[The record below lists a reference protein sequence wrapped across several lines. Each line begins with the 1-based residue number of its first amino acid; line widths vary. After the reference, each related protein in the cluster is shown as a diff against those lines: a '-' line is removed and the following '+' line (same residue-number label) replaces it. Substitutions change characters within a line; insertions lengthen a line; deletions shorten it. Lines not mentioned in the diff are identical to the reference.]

1 MTHCVIVSN
10 MIYFAAMKA
19 HKMNILKKIWCR
31 VFQGAFRLALPI
43 LPYRDPKILK
53 SINEIPKL
61 LKDKKK
67 TSILIVTDH
76 GVIKCG
82 LIEPI
87 LDVLNKVAIK
97 YTVYSDVQPNP
108 TVDNVES
115 ARLVYINEK
124 ANAIIAIGGGSAMD
138 AAKALGARIAHP
150 RKSLKQMGGILRVYK
165 SLPTFIAIPTTAG
178 TGSETTLA
186 AIITEPKIHH
196 KYALMSFPLIPHY
209 AVLDPRMTVTLPAH
223 LTATTGLDALT
234 HAIEAFIGRSTT
246 RETRQLAI
254 DAVKLIFANIENA
267 YKNGSDLKAREN
279 MLIASFKAGLAFS
292 KSYVGYVHAVAHSL
306 GGKYNTPHG
315 LANAVLLTHVL
326 EEYGE
331 IVYTK
336 LATLAKAANISSED
350 DTPEFAADKFIKAI
364 KALNKK
370 LGIPERIEAIIP
382 DDIPELA
389 RHAEKE
395 ANPLYPV
402 PKLMTAKELEKIYH
416 LVK

>member
-1 MTHCVIVSN
+1 
-10 MIYFAAMKA
+10 MKT

-53 SINEIPKL
+53 SINDIPKL

-67 TSILIVTDH
+67 SSILIVTDP

-87 LDVLNKVAIK
+87 LEVLNKAAIK
-97 YTVYSDVQPNP
+97 YSVYSDVQPNP

-124 ANAIIAIGGGSAMD
+124 ANAIIAIGGGSAID
-138 AAKALGARIAHP
+138 TAKALGARIAHP
-150 RKSLKQMGGILRVYK
+150 RKSLKQMGGILRIYK

-186 AIITEPKIHH
+186 AIITEPKTHH

-254 DAVKLIFANIENA
+254 DAVKLIFANIEHA

-326 EEYGE
+326 GEYGE
-331 IVYTK
+331 IVYSK
-336 LATLAKAANISSED
+336 LATLAKAANICSED

-364 KALNKK
+364 NALNKK

-382 DDIPELA
+382 GDIPELA

>member
-1 MTHCVIVSN
+1 
-10 MIYFAAMKA
+10 MKT
-19 HKMNILKKIWCR
+19 HKMNILKRIWCR
-31 VFQGAFRLALPI
+31 TFQGAFRLALPI
-43 LPYRDPKILK
+43 LPYRDPKILN
-53 SINEIPKL
+53 SINDIPKI

-67 TSILIVTDH
+67 SSMLLVTDP
-76 GVIKCG
+76 GVIKCN

-87 LDVLNKVAIK
+87 LEVLKKSSIK
-97 YTVYSDVQPNP
+97 YAVYSDVQPNP
-108 TVDNVES
+108 TVDNVEN
-115 ARLVYINEK
+115 ARLIYIKEK
-124 ANAIIAIGGGSAMD
+124 ADAIIAIGGGSAMD
-138 AAKALGARIAHP
+138 TAKALGARIAHP
-150 RKSLKQMGGILRVYK
+150 RKSLKKMGGILRVYK
-165 SLPTFIAIPTTAG
+165 ALPTFIAIPTTAG

-186 AIITEPKIHH
+186 AIITDPQTHH

-209 AVLDPRMTVTLPAH
+209 AVLDPRMTITLPPQ

-234 HAIEAFIGRSTT
+234 HAVEAFIGRSTT
-246 RETRQLAI
+246 RETRRLAI
-254 DAVKLIFANIENA
+254 DAVKLIFGNIENA
-267 YKNGSDLKAREN
+267 YKNGSDLEARKN
-279 MLIASFKAGLAFS
+279 MLLASFKAGLAFS

-336 LATLAKAANISSED
+336 LATLAKAANICSED
-350 DTPEFAADKFIKAI
+350 DTPEFAADKFVKAI

-370 LGIPERIEAIIP
+370 LSIPEKIDAIIS

-402 PKLMTAKELEKIYH
+402 PKLMTAEELEKIYH

>member
-1 MTHCVIVSN
+1 
-10 MIYFAAMKA
+10 MIYFAAMKTQ
-19 HKMNILKKIWCR
+19 KMNILKKLWCR

-43 LPYRDPKILK
+43 LPYRDPTILK
-53 SINEIPKL
+53 SINDIPKL

-67 TSILIVTDH
+67 TSILIVTDP

-87 LDVLNKVAIK
+87 LEVLNKAAIK

-108 TVDNVES
+108 TVDNVEN

-138 AAKALGARIAHP
+138 TAKALGARIAHP
-150 RKSLKQMGGILRVYK
+150 RKSLKQMGGILRVYR

-186 AIITEPKIHH
+186 AIITEPKTHH

-326 EEYGE
+326 EEYGK

-336 LATLAKAANISSED
+336 LATLAKATNICSED
-350 DTPEFAADKFIKAI
+350 DTPGFAAEKFIKAI
-364 KALNKK
+364 KALNEN
-370 LGIPERIEAIIP
+370 LGIPKRIESIVP
-382 DDIPELA
+382 TDIPELA

>member
-1 MTHCVIVSN
+1 
-10 MIYFAAMKA
+10 MKTK
-19 HKMNILKKIWCR
+19 KMNFLKRIWCR
-31 VFQGAFRLALPI
+31 TFQGAFRFALPI
-43 LPYRDPKILK
+43 LPYRNPKILK
-53 SINEIPKL
+53 SINDIPDL
-61 LKDKKK
+61 LKENKK
-67 TSILIVTDH
+67 TSILIVTDP
-76 GVIKCG
+76 GIIKCG

-87 LDVLNKVAIK
+87 LEVLGKTSIK

-108 TVDNVES
+108 TVDNVEN
-115 ARLVYINEK
+115 ARKVYIDEK
-124 ANAIIAIGGGSAMD
+124 AEAIIAVGGGSALD
-138 AAKALGARIAHP
+138 TAKALGARIAHP
-150 RKSLKQMGGILRVYK
+150 RKSLKKMGGILRVYK
-165 SLPTFIAIPTTAG
+165 SLPTLIAIPTTAG

-186 AIITEPKIHH
+186 AIITDAKTQH

-209 AVLDPRMTVTLPAH
+209 AVLDPRMTVTLPSH

-246 RETRQLAI
+246 RETRQLTT
-254 DAVKLIFANIENA
+254 DAVRLIFANIEEA
-267 YKNGSDLKAREN
+267 CKNGDNLKAREN

-292 KSYVGYVHAVAHSL
+292 KSYVGYVHAIAHSL

-336 LATLAKAANISSED
+336 LATLAKAANICSED
-350 DTPEFAADKFIKAI
+350 DSPEIAAGKFIKAI
-364 KALNKK
+364 KNLNKN
-370 LGIPERIEAIIP
+370 LDIPERFESIIA

-402 PKLMTAKELEKIYH
+402 PKLMTAEELEKIYH

>member
-1 MTHCVIVSN
+1 

-31 VFQGAFRLALPI
+31 AFQGAFRLALPI

-67 TSILIVTDH
+67 TSILIVTDP

-87 LDVLNKVAIK
+87 LDVLNKTAIK
-97 YTVYSDVQPNP
+97 YSVYSDVQPNP

-138 AAKALGARIAHP
+138 TAKALGARIAHP
-150 RKSLKQMGGILRVYK
+150 RKSLKKMGGILRVYK

-186 AIITEPKIHH
+186 AIITEPKTHH

-209 AVLDPRMTVTLPAH
+209 TVLDPRMTVTLPAH

>member
-1 MTHCVIVSN
+1 
-10 MIYFAAMKA
+10 MKA

-67 TSILIVTDH
+67 TSILIVTDS

-138 AAKALGARIAHP
+138 TAKALGARIAHP

-186 AIITEPKIHH
+186 AIITEPKTHH

-267 YKNGSDLKAREN
+267 YKNGSDLMAREN

>member
-1 MTHCVIVSN
+1 
-10 MIYFAAMKA
+10 MIYFAAMKT

-31 VFQGAFRLALPI
+31 VFQGAFRIALPI

-53 SINEIPKL
+53 SINDIPKL

-67 TSILIVTDH
+67 SSILIITDP

-82 LIEPI
+82 LIKPI
-87 LDVLNKVAIK
+87 QDVLNMASIK
-97 YTVYSDVQPNP
+97 HSAYSDVQPNP

-138 AAKALGARIAHP
+138 TAKALGARIAHP

-186 AIITEPKIHH
+186 AIITEPKTHH

-267 YKNGSDLKAREN
+267 YKNGNDLKAREN

-315 LANAVLLTHVL
+315 LANAILLTHVL

-336 LATLAKAANISSED
+336 LATLAKAANICSED

-364 KALNKK
+364 KALIKK

-416 LVK
+416 LVKLQRS

>member
-1 MTHCVIVSN
+1 
-10 MIYFAAMKA
+10 MKTQ
-19 HKMNILKKIWCR
+19 KMNILKKLWCR

-43 LPYRDPKILK
+43 LPYRDPTILK
-53 SINEIPKL
+53 SINDIPKL

-67 TSILIVTDH
+67 TSILIVTDP

-87 LDVLNKVAIK
+87 LEVLNKAAIK

-108 TVDNVES
+108 TVDNVEN

-138 AAKALGARIAHP
+138 TAKALGARIAHP
-150 RKSLKQMGGILRVYK
+150 RKSLKQMGGILRVYR

-186 AIITEPKIHH
+186 AIITEPKTHH

-209 AVLDPRMTVTLPAH
+209 AVLDQRMTVTLPAH

-326 EEYGE
+326 EEYGK

-336 LATLAKAANISSED
+336 LATLAKATNICSED
-350 DTPEFAADKFIKAI
+350 DTPGFAAEKFIKAI
-364 KALNKK
+364 KALNEN
-370 LGIPERIEAIIP
+370 LGIPKRIESIVP
-382 DDIPELA
+382 TDIPELA

>member
-1 MTHCVIVSN
+1 
-10 MIYFAAMKA
+10 MKT

-53 SINEIPKL
+53 SINDIPKL

-67 TSILIVTDH
+67 TSILIVTDP

-97 YTVYSDVQPNP
+97 YSVYSDVQPNP

-138 AAKALGARIAHP
+138 TAKALGARIAHP

-186 AIITEPKIHH
+186 AIITEPKTHH

>member
-1 MTHCVIVSN
+1 

-53 SINEIPKL
+53 SINDIPKL

-67 TSILIVTDH
+67 SSILIVTDH

-138 AAKALGARIAHP
+138 TAKALGARIAHP

-267 YKNGSDLKAREN
+267 YKNGSDLMAREN

>member
-1 MTHCVIVSN
+1 
-10 MIYFAAMKA
+10 MKA

-67 TSILIVTDH
+67 SSILIVTDP

-138 AAKALGARIAHP
+138 TAKALGARIAHP

>member
-223 LTATTGLDALT
+223 LTATIGLDALT

>member
-1 MTHCVIVSN
+1 
-10 MIYFAAMKA
+10 MKT

-31 VFQGAFRLALPI
+31 VFQGAFRIALPI

-53 SINEIPKL
+53 SINDIPKL

-67 TSILIVTDH
+67 SSILIITDP

-82 LIEPI
+82 LIKPI
-87 LDVLNKVAIK
+87 QDVLNMASIK
-97 YTVYSDVQPNP
+97 HSAYSDVQPNP

-138 AAKALGARIAHP
+138 TAKALGARIAHP

-186 AIITEPKIHH
+186 AIITEPKTHH

-267 YKNGSDLKAREN
+267 YKNGNDLKAREN

-315 LANAVLLTHVL
+315 LANAILLTHVL

-336 LATLAKAANISSED
+336 LATLAKAANICSED

-364 KALNKK
+364 KALIKK

-416 LVK
+416 LVKLQRS

>member
-1 MTHCVIVSN
+1 
-10 MIYFAAMKA
+10 MKT
-19 HKMNILKKIWCR
+19 HKMNILKKLWCM

-53 SINEIPKL
+53 SINDIPKL

-67 TSILIVTDH
+67 SSILIVTDP
-76 GVIKCG
+76 GVIMCG

-87 LDVLNKVAIK
+87 LEVLNNAPIK
-97 YTVYSDVQPNP
+97 YSVYSDVQPNP
-108 TVDNVES
+108 TVDNVEN

-124 ANAIIAIGGGSAMD
+124 ADAIIAIGGGSAMD
-138 AAKALGARIAHP
+138 TAKALGARIAHP

-186 AIITEPKIHH
+186 AIITEPKTHH

-246 RETRQLAI
+246 RETRRLAI

-267 YKNGSDLKAREN
+267 YKNGNDLTAREN

-315 LANAVLLTHVL
+315 LANAILLTHVL

-331 IVYTK
+331 IVYAK

-350 DTPEFAADKFIKAI
+350 DTPEIAAKKFIKAI
-364 KALNKK
+364 KALNEN
-370 LGIPERIEAIIP
+370 LGIPKRIEPIIP
-382 DDIPELA
+382 TDIPELA

>member
-1 MTHCVIVSN
+1 
-10 MIYFAAMKA
+10 MKA

-67 TSILIVTDH
+67 TSILIVTDS

-124 ANAIIAIGGGSAMD
+124 ANAIIAIGGGSSMD
-138 AAKALGARIAHP
+138 TAKALGARIAHP

-186 AIITEPKIHH
+186 AIITEPKTHH

-267 YKNGSDLKAREN
+267 YKNGSDLMAREN

>member
-1 MTHCVIVSN
+1 
-10 MIYFAAMKA
+10 
-19 HKMNILKKIWCR
+19 
-31 VFQGAFRLALPI
+31 
-43 LPYRDPKILK
+43 
-53 SINEIPKL
+53 
-61 LKDKKK
+61 
-67 TSILIVTDH
+67 
-76 GVIKCG
+76 
-82 LIEPI
+82 
-87 LDVLNKVAIK
+87 
-97 YTVYSDVQPNP
+97 
-108 TVDNVES
+108 
-115 ARLVYINEK
+115 
-124 ANAIIAIGGGSAMD
+124 MD
-138 AAKALGARIAHP
+138 TAKALGARIAHP
-150 RKSLKQMGGILRVYK
+150 RKSLKQMGGILRIYK

-186 AIITEPKIHH
+186 AIITEPKTHH

-254 DAVKLIFANIENA
+254 DAVKLIFANIEHA

-336 LATLAKAANISSED
+336 LATLAKAANISSEN

-382 DDIPELA
+382 SDIPELA

-402 PKLMTAKELEKIYH
+402 PKLMTAKELEKFYH

>member
-1 MTHCVIVSN
+1 
-10 MIYFAAMKA
+10 MKTQ
-19 HKMNILKKIWCR
+19 KMNILKKLWCR

-53 SINEIPKL
+53 SINDIPKL

-67 TSILIVTDH
+67 TSILIVTDP
-76 GVIKCG
+76 GVIKFG
-82 LIEPI
+82 FIEPI
-87 LDVLNKVAIK
+87 LKVLNNAPIK
-97 YTVYSDVQPNP
+97 YSVYSDVQPNP
-108 TVDNVES
+108 TVDNVEN

-138 AAKALGARIAHP
+138 TAKALGARIAHP

-186 AIITEPKIHH
+186 AIITEPKTHH

-254 DAVKLIFANIENA
+254 DTVKLIFANIENA

-336 LATLAKAANISSED
+336 LATLAKAANISSEN

>member
-1 MTHCVIVSN
+1 
-10 MIYFAAMKA
+10 
-19 HKMNILKKIWCR
+19 MNLAKRIWCR
-31 VFQGAFRLALPI
+31 IFQGAFRLALPI
-43 LPYRDPKILK
+43 LPYRDPEILK
-53 SINEIPKL
+53 SINEIPNL
-61 LKDKKK
+61 LKKKKK
-67 TSILIVTDH
+67 TTILIVTDP

-82 LIEPI
+82 LTATI
-87 LDVLNKVAIK
+87 LEVLDKSSIRYA
-97 YTVYSDVQPNP
+97 VYSDVQPNP
-108 TVDNVES
+108 TVENVEN
-115 ARLVYINEK
+115 ALKTYINER
-124 ANAIIAIGGGSAMD
+124 AEAIIAIGGGSAMD
-138 AAKALGARIAHP
+138 TAKALGARIAHP
-150 RKSLKQMGGILRVYK
+150 RRSLEQMGGILRVYK

-186 AIITEPKIHH
+186 AIITDAKTHH

-234 HAIEAFIGRSTT
+234 HAVEAFIGRSTT

-254 DAVKLIFANIENA
+254 DAVSLIFGNIEKA
-267 YKNGSDLKAREN
+267 YKNGDNLIAREN
-279 MLIASFKAGLAFS
+279 MLLASFKAGLAFS
-292 KSYVGYVHAVAHSL
+292 KSYVGYVHAIAHSL

-326 EEYGE
+326 EEYDE
-331 IVYTK
+331 TIHAK
-336 LATLAKAANISSED
+336 LAILAKAANLCEIGEKD
-350 DTPEFAADKFIKAI
+350 EIAADKFIKAI
-364 KALNKK
+364 KNLNKN
-370 LGIPERIEAIIP
+370 LGIPEKIDATIP

>member
-1 MTHCVIVSN
+1 
-10 MIYFAAMKA
+10 MKT
-19 HKMNILKKIWCR
+19 HKMNVLKKIWCR
-31 VFQGAFRLALPI
+31 VFQGAFRIALPI

-53 SINEIPKL
+53 SINDITKL
-61 LKDKKK
+61 LKNKKK
-67 TSILIVTDH
+67 SSILIITDP

-87 LDVLNKVAIK
+87 LEVLNKAAIK

-124 ANAIIAIGGGSAMD
+124 ADAIIAIGGGSAMD
-138 AAKALGARIAHP
+138 TAKALGARIAHP

-186 AIITEPKIHH
+186 AIITEPKTHH

-315 LANAVLLTHVL
+315 LANAVLLTYVL

-336 LATLAKAANISSED
+336 LATLAKAANICSED
-350 DTPEFAADKFIKAI
+350 DTPEFAAEKFIKAI
-364 KALNKK
+364 KALNEN
-370 LGIPERIEAIIP
+370 LGIPKRIESIVP
-382 DDIPELA
+382 TDIPELA

>member
-1 MTHCVIVSN
+1 
-10 MIYFAAMKA
+10 MKT

-31 VFQGAFRLALPI
+31 VFQGAFRIALPI

-53 SINEIPKL
+53 SINDIPKL

-67 TSILIVTDH
+67 TSILIVTDP

-87 LDVLNKVAIK
+87 QDVLNMASIK

-115 ARLVYINEK
+115 ARLIYINEK
-124 ANAIIAIGGGSAMD
+124 ADAIIAIGGGSAMD
-138 AAKALGARIAHP
+138 TAKALGARIAHP

-186 AIITEPKIHH
+186 AIITEPKTHH

-326 EEYGE
+326 EEYEE

-336 LATLAKAANISSED
+336 LATLAKATNISSEN

-382 DDIPELA
+382 GDIPELA

>member
-1 MTHCVIVSN
+1 
-10 MIYFAAMKA
+10 MKT

-31 VFQGAFRLALPI
+31 AFQGAFRLALPI

-67 TSILIVTDH
+67 TSILIVTDP

-87 LDVLNKVAIK
+87 QDLLNMASIK
-97 YTVYSDVQPNP
+97 YSVYSDVQPNP

-138 AAKALGARIAHP
+138 TAKALGARIAHP

-165 SLPTFIAIPTTAG
+165 SLPIFIAIPTTAG

-186 AIITEPKIHH
+186 AIITEPKTHH

-336 LATLAKAANISSED
+336 LATLAKAANICSED

>member
-1 MTHCVIVSN
+1 
-10 MIYFAAMKA
+10 MIYFAAMNTQ
-19 HKMNILKKIWCR
+19 KMNILKKLWCR

-67 TSILIVTDH
+67 SSILIVTDP

-87 LDVLNKVAIK
+87 LEVLNKATIK

-115 ARLVYINEK
+115 ARLIYINEK
-124 ANAIIAIGGGSAMD
+124 ADAIIAIGGGSAMD
-138 AAKALGARIAHP
+138 TAKALGARIAHP
-150 RKSLKQMGGILRVYK
+150 RKSLKQMGGILRIYK

-186 AIITEPKIHH
+186 AIITEPKTHH

-209 AVLDPRMTVTLPAH
+209 AVLDSRMTVTLPAH

-336 LATLAKAANISSED
+336 LATLAKAVNISSEN
-350 DTPEFAADKFIKAI
+350 DTPEIAADKFIKAI
-364 KALNKK
+364 KALNEN
-370 LGIPERIEAIIP
+370 LGIPKRIEAIIP
-382 DDIPELA
+382 SDIPELA

-402 PKLMTAKELEKIYH
+402 PKLMTAKELEKFYH